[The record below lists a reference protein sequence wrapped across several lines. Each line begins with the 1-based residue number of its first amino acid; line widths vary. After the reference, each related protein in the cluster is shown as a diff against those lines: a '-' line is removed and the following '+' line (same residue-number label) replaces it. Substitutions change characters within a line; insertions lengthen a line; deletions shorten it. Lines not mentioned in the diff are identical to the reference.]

1 MLEVRWGLSSSTW
14 WAARIQRVEEPR
26 FKLTQPPAKQSKTTQ
41 QTTGHNPQLELC
53 PKSIKCARILGGW
66 GGFRIFFF
74 FEKIG
79 KRMKWG
85 KKTVRRRLR
94 EAGGGGVVVED

>member
-53 PKSIKCARILGGW
+53 PKSIKCARILGL
-66 GGFRIFFF
+66 GGVVS
-74 FEKIG
+74 EIG

-85 KKTVRRRLR
+85 KKKG
-94 EAGGGGVVVED
+94 AAAA